1 MAQTTLCVYCRAEP
15 VAERYKPFCSD
26 RCKMADLGR
35 WLKGDYAVP
44 SIDDRGT
51 DDLGIGDL
59 ELENREIDHRDIED
73 EQ

>member
-1 MAQTTLCVYCRAEP
+1 MPEPAKCVYCRAEP
-15 VAERYKPFCSD
+15 AAEPYRPFCSD

-44 SIDDRGT
+44 TIDKRGI
-51 DDLGIGDL
+51 DNLESGDFDIADLA
-59 ELENREIDHRDIED
+59 IDSESGD

>member
-15 VAERYKPFCSD
+15 VAERYKPFCSE

-44 SIDDRGT
+44 ASDKRGIDN
-51 DDLGIGDL
+51 LEIGDL
-59 ELENREIDHRDIED
+59 EIENLEIED

>member
-1 MAQTTLCVYCRAEP
+1 MPEPIKCVYCRAEP
-15 VAERYKPFCSD
+15 VSDRFKPFCSE

-44 SIDDRGT
+44 AIDKRGIDNLET
-51 DDLGIGDL
+51 GDLGIADW
-59 ELENREIDHRDIED
+59 EIGSEVED

>member
-1 MAQTTLCVYCRAEP
+1 MPEPARCVYCRAEP
-15 VAERYKPFCSD
+15 VTERYKPFCSE

-44 SIDDRGT
+44 AIDKRGN
-51 DDLGIGDL
+51 DDLEIGDL
-59 ELENREIDHRDIED
+59 EIENREIED